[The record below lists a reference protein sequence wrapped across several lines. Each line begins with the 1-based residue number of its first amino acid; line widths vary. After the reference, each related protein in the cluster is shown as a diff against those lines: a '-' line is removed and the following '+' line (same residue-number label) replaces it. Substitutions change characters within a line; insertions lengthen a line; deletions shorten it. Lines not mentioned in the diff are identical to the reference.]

1 MSLTSSLADPHS
13 PLSRFLSAYLP
24 RPQEVVKDLR
34 RRLAPFPAPVEPEH
48 DGQRTDFALIGH
60 TIDHRLRVGL
70 GAPTGSP
77 IAGGVDLARIDDAGW
92 PSPEVILAVQ
102 DAGRDLLAELAGYER
117 PDGVP
122 LPLADAAAEDRL
134 VRLCHTASGFETIYR
149 CGGFVHG
156 NSLGQCAPDACL
168 EDLLAAVPRSVV
180 EDIRRQTM
188 LAAAPGPFL
197 ALRELPAH
205 QRICGPVFEGSMHVG
220 GADADFILGGCL
232 IDCKA
237 TIRPQRLGRAALYQL
252 AGYLLLDYH
261 NTYTIDRVGLYL
273 SRQGAFID
281 WDIKD
286 FLGLLGARLPL
297 PDLRAACHRALTATA
312 LAHTDPGPPQPPSVP
327 FPRPRPSVRPV
338 QDTLFD

>member
-13 PLSRFLSAYLP
+13 PLSRFLSAQLP

-60 TIDHRLRVGL
+60 TIDHRLRVSL

-77 IAGGVDLARIDDAGW
+77 IACGVDLARIDDAGW
-92 PSPEVILAVQ
+92 PSLEVILAVQ

-134 VRLCHTASGFETIYR
+134 VRLSHIASSFETIYR
-149 CGGFVHG
+149 CGGFIHG
-156 NSLGQCAPDACL
+156 NSL
-168 EDLLAAVPRSVV
+168 
-180 EDIRRQTM
+180 QTM
-188 LAAAPGPFL
+188 LAADPGPFL

-205 QRICGPVFEGSMHVG
+205 QRICGPVFDGSMHVG

-261 NTYTIDRVGLYL
+261 NTYAIGRVGLYL
-273 SRQGAFID
+273 SRQGALID
-281 WDIKD
+281 WDIRE
-286 FLGLLGARLPL
+286 FLRLLGARLPL
-297 PDLRAACHRALTATA
+297 PDLRAACHRALTGTA
-312 LAHTDPGPPQPPSVP
+312 LLNTDPGPPEPPSAP